1 MKMKGWVL
9 WLGLAVH
16 VPGVVLASEESRKLT
31 ARGLYLLQSGFEN
44 DALKV
49 FEEAVSDDDQ
59 DVDARYY
66 RGMLRG
72 SRGDFGTAIADL
84 RAVLAARPDFDQAA
98 LELGIALVQAGTFAE
113 ASPWLE
119 QAQRNPIF
127 EAKASLY
134 LGLAQLRLHELDK
147 AKRSFERVGASDDKS
162 AQAARYYLG
171 VIAYQQGRW
180 PDAEQS
186 FGAVAAQQT
195 GSAFEREAA
204 TFLELMKQRE
214 QVPYQLHGAV
224 GFEYDTN
231 VLLAPADQALKDQA
245 EVSTQED
252 GRFSIAAGGS
262 YFWRLDP
269 VRVAVGYDFNQSLHF
284 DLHEF
289 NLQDHRP
296 ALEVTANLGALQ
308 LGVLGE
314 YNFYLRDD
322 SRFLQEGMALP
333 WIAVAADEWGR
344 SEFSYRMRRRDFLE
358 DEFAVRDAFNHAFA
372 ARQVVFLGAPDR
384 YLALGYR
391 FDVDDPVRD
400 GDSERFAYFANE
412 VNGGVGWQLPYE
424 ITAQATY
431 AFRHERYKRASIIY
445 VSAGEARR
453 DNESDIVVALAR
465 PLSESLSMTVGYSG
479 TINNSNAAAF
489 EYDRHIT
496 SLALQA
502 RW

>member
-1 MKMKGWVL
+1 MKRKRWVL
-9 WLGLAVH
+9 GLLVALL
-16 VPGVVLASEESRKLT
+16 VPGVALASEESRKLT
-31 ARGLYLLQSGFEN
+31 ARGLFLLQSGFEA
-44 DALKV
+44 DALNV
-49 FEEAVSDDDQ
+49 FEEAVSADAQ

-72 SRGDFGTAIADL
+72 SRGDLGTAVADL
-84 RAVLAARPDFDQAA
+84 RAVMAARPDFDEAA
-98 LELGIALVQAGTFAE
+98 LELGIALVQTGAFSE
-113 ASPWLE
+113 AVAWLE
-119 QAQRNPIF
+119 QAQRNARF
-127 EAKASLY
+127 ESKASLY

-147 AKRSFERVGASDDKS
+147 AKKNFERVGTDDDKS

-171 VIAYQQGRW
+171 VVAYQQERW
-180 PDAEQS
+180 QDAEDS
-186 FGAVAAQQT
+186 FQAVAAEKT
-195 GSAFEREAA
+195 GSAFEAEAA
-204 TFLELMKQRE
+204 TFLELMQRRE
-214 QVPYQLHGAV
+214 QVPYQLHAAV

-231 VLLAPADQALKDQA
+231 VLLAPDDEALKDQA

-269 VRVAVGYDFNQSLHF
+269 VRVAVGYDFYQSLHF
-284 DLHEF
+284 DLQEF

-296 ALEVTANLGALQ
+296 ALEITANLGAVQ

-314 YNFYLRDD
+314 YNFYLRED
-322 SRFLQEGMALP
+322 SRFLQEGTALP
-333 WIAVAADEWGR
+333 WIAIVADDRGR

-372 ARQVVFLGAPDR
+372 ARQVIFLGAPER

-391 FDVDDPVRD
+391 FDIDDPVRD

-412 VNGGVGWQLPYE
+412 VNAGVGWQLPFE
-424 ITAQATY
+424 VTAQATY
-431 AFRHERYKRASIIY
+431 AYRHERYKLASSLY
-445 VSAGEARR
+445 VTGPDARR

-465 PLSESLSMTVGYSG
+465 QLSESLSVSVGYSG

-496 SLALQA
+496 SLALQVG
-502 RW
+502 W